1 MASSC
6 NGKSQTIAIQLNA
19 TGRAAGNGP
28 LTQSIGT
35 VTLKV
40 TE

>member
-1 MASSC
+1 MASPC

-19 TGRAAGNGP
+19 AGQTAGKWRPYAEHRN
-28 LTQSIGT
+28 